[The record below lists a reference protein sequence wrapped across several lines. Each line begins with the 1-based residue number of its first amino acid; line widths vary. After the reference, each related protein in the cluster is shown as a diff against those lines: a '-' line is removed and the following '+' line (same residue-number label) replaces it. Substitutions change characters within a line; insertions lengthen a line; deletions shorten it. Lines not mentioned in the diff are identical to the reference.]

1 MDIKKSWIYILCSI
15 VFVLFCFCYLFY
27 YQADLLS
34 LMQYTYSN
42 GLTHYNHLWGAILI
56 ALLLLSVNIIVAKT
70 CRKLLVLPAWT
81 FFPASILLTFLTGGQ
96 QTEDMNL
103 TFGYI
108 AIISVIAILL
118 YVLFS
123 WFILNITRANNDI
136 VQNATFIKNLRINLL
151 IVVIQFLYI
160 CTFSNN
166 DKLFHARIHIL
177 QCLYEKDYDDA
188 LSTISELDKSDKQ
201 ITTLTIYTLSKQN
214 VLAERLFEFPLK
226 GGSAALLPDDVMMRK
241 FRLGEIYNHLN
252 LKVPNKNIYNNKIE
266 YLKHCHRVNKRIV
279 DYILCGYLMDKD
291 LDSFAEAITKC
302 YDINDSLPKHYRE
315 ALTLYVHSHTTPK
328 VIFKNSIMDAD
339 FQDYQ
344 NMEREIQNAI
354 ERKNE
359 LRETYG
365 NTYWYY
371 YQYAAISG

>member
-15 VFVLFCFCYLFY
+15 IFVLFCFCYLFY

-42 GLTHYNHLWGAILI
+42 GLTHYNRIWGAILI
-56 ALLLLSVNIIVAKT
+56 ALLLLSVNITVAKT
-70 CRKLLVLPAWT
+70 CRKLLVFPAWT
-81 FFPASILLTFLTGGQ
+81 FFPASILLTFLTGGRE
-96 QTEDMNL
+96 TEDMDL
-103 TFGYI
+103 TFRFI
-108 AIISVIAILL
+108 AIVSMIVILL

-123 WFILNITRANNDI
+123 WFILNITKANNYI
-136 VQNATFIKNLRINLL
+136 IQNATFIKNLWINLL
-151 IVVIQFLYI
+151 IIVVQFLYI

-177 QCLYEKDYDDA
+177 QCLYEKDYYDA
-188 LSTISELDKSDKQ
+188 LSTISKMDKSDKHL
-201 ITTLTIYTLSKQN
+201 TTLTIYTLSKQN
-214 VLAERLFEFPLK
+214 VLAERLFEFPLE
-226 GGSAALLPDDVMMRK
+226 GGSAALLPDDVIMRK
-241 FRLGEIYNHLN
+241 YRLDEIYHHLN
-252 LKVPNKNIYNNKIE
+252 LKTPHKHIYNNLQYIRHGHK
-266 YLKHCHRVNKRIV
+266 LNRHAV

-291 LDSFAEAITKC
+291 LDSFVEAITKY

-315 ALTLYVHSHTTPK
+315 ALTLYVHSHTAPK

-344 NMEREIQNAI
+344 NMERENSNTIV
-354 ERKNE
+354 RKNE

-371 YQYAAISG
+371 YQYAIS

>member
-1 MDIKKSWIYILCSI
+1 MQHSFCI
-15 VFVLFCFCYLFY
+15 VLLLLSFY

-56 ALLLLSVNIIVAKT
+56 ALLLLFVNIIVAKT

-103 TFGYI
+103 TFGFI
-108 AIISVIAILL
+108 AIVSIIVILL

-123 WFILNITRANNDI
+123 WFILNITRANNNI
-136 VQNATFIKNLRINLL
+136 VQNDIFIKSLWVNLL

-177 QCLYEKDYDDA
+177 QCLYEKDYDNA
-188 LSTISELDKSDKQ
+188 LSTISKLDKSDKQ
-201 ITTLTIYTLSKQN
+201 LTTLTVYTLSKQN

-226 GGSAALLPDDVMMRK
+226 GGSDALLPDYVITGK
-241 FRLGEIYNHLN
+241 CRLQDIYNNLN
-252 LKVPNKNIYNNKIE
+252 LKVPNKYIDNNME
-266 YLKHCHRVNKRIV
+266 YLRHCRKANKRTV
-279 DYILCGYLMDKD
+279 DYMLCGYLMDKD
-291 LDSFAEAITKC
+291 LDSFAEAITKY

-344 NMEREIQNAI
+344 NMEREIPNATI
-354 ERKNE
+354 RKNE

-371 YQYAAISG
+371 YQYAIS

>member
-1 MDIKKSWIYILCSI
+1 MDIKKSWIYILCNI

-70 CRKLLVLPAWT
+70 CRKLLVFPAWT

-103 TFGYI
+103 TFSFI
-108 AIISVIAILL
+108 AIVSIIVVLL

-123 WFILNITRANNDI
+123 WLILNIIKTNNDI
-136 VQNATFIKNLRINLL
+136 VQNDTFIKNLWINLL

-177 QCLYEKDYDDA
+177 QCLYEKDYDNA
-188 LSTISELDKSDKQ
+188 LSTISKLDKSDTH
-201 ITTLTIYTLSKQN
+201 ITTLAIYTLSKQN

-226 GGSAALLPDDVMMRK
+226 GGSDALLPDYVITGK
-241 FRLGEIYNHLN
+241 CRLQDIYNNLN
-252 LKVPNKNIYNNKIE
+252 LKVPNKHIDNNME
-266 YLKHCHRVNKRIV
+266 YLRHCRKANKRTV
-279 DYILCGYLMDKD
+279 DYMLCGYLMDKD
-291 LDSFAEAITKC
+291 LDSFAEAITKY

-344 NMEREIQNAI
+344 NMEREIPNATI
-354 ERKNE
+354 RRNE
-359 LRETYG
+359 LRKTYG

-371 YQYAAISG
+371 YQYAIS